1 MAFGWNGRSLP
12 WARASNGDV
21 THCPNRLSLASQNPE
36 YLANRRPDAAP
47 RGDHPSRGSEHE
59 RARLHVARDRAAG
72 ADHGALADGD
82 AANDGGI
89 GTDGG
94 AALHQRGDD
103 LPIIGPQRFAVVRH
117 RSRISI
123 VREAHVRTDE
133 RPVLDRYPGGD
144 EGKGLDLDVLPQYDT
159 ALDLDKRRDLAA
171 IPDPAAIKIDQL
183 RMRDDDVPTE
193 GDIRSNHG
201 LAPSLSRSA

>member
-21 THCPNRLSLASQNPE
+21 THCPNRLRLASQNPSGC
-36 YLANRRPDAAP
+36 LANRRRDAAP
-47 RGDHPSRGSEHE
+47 RGDHPSRGSEYE

-117 RSRISI
+117 GSRISI
-123 VREAHVRTDE
+123 VRKADVRTDE
-133 RPVLDRYPGGD
+133 RPVFDRYPGGD

-159 ALDLDKRRDLAA
+159 ALDLDKRRNLAPA
-171 IPDPAAIKIDQL
+171 PDPAAIKIDQH
-183 RMRDDDVPTE
+183 RMRYDVLPTE
-193 GDIRSNHG
+193 SHV
-201 LAPSLSRSA
+201 